1 MKHIKGGVKMDNVAN
16 KKSKSGSGSKKIGF
30 YLLETMLVIWAIVQL
45 YPLFWLFLFS
55 VKNNTEIFGGNI
67 LGFPRIWQWSNYS
80 EALSSG
86 NVGRYFINSSI
97 VTILTIVISSIL
109 VSTSAYAIVRM
120 KWKYSKL
127 VLTIFLTGMMVPIHA
142 TLLPLFIILK
152 NLNLLNT
159 YASLVIPYVAF
170 AIPMGIFIL
179 TGFLYTIPREL
190 EESAFLDGCSIYKSF
205 YYIILPLIRPALAT
219 IAIFTYLSTWNELMF
234 ANTFINSDAIR
245 TLTVGIMSLSGQYQ
259 TEWGPIGAG
268 LVIATIPTILIYVL
282 LSEQVQKS
290 LVVGAVKG

>member
-1 MKHIKGGVKMDNVAN
+1 MLKLENIAN
-16 KKSKSGSGSKKIGF
+16 KDNKRGMKKIGL
-30 YLLETMLVIWAIVQL
+30 YLLEAMLVIWAIIQL

-97 VTILTIVISSIL
+97 VTVLTIVISSIL
-109 VSTSAYAIVRM
+109 VATSAYAIVRM

-127 VLTIFLTGMMVPIHA
+127 VLTIFLMGMMVPIHA

-234 ANTFINSDAIR
+234 ANTFINNDAIK

>member
-1 MKHIKGGVKMDNVAN
+1 MDNVAN
-16 KKSKSGSGSKKIGF
+16 KKNKSGVKKIGF
-30 YLLETMLVIWAIVQL
+30 YLLEAMLAIWAIIQV

-109 VSTSAYAIVRM
+109 VATSAYAIVRM

-127 VLTIFLTGMMVPIHA
+127 VLTIFLMGMMVPIHA

-152 NLNLLNT
+152 DLNLLNT

-179 TGFLYTIPREL
+179 TGFLYTIPKEL
-190 EESAFLDGCSIYKSF
+190 EESAFLDGCSIYKTF

-234 ANTFINSDAIR
+234 ANTFINSDAIK

>member
-1 MKHIKGGVKMDNVAN
+1 MENIAN
-16 KKSKSGSGSKKIGF
+16 KDNKRGMKKIGF
-30 YLLETMLVIWAIVQL
+30 YLLEAMLAIWAIIQL

-86 NVGRYFINSSI
+86 NVGRYFINSTI
-97 VTILTIVISSIL
+97 VTVLTIVISSIL
-109 VSTSAYAIVRM
+109 VATSAYAIVRM

-127 VLTIFLTGMMVPIHA
+127 VLTIFLMGMMVPIHA

-190 EESAFLDGCSIYKSF
+190 EESAFLDGCNIYKSF

-234 ANTFINSDAIR
+234 ANTFINNDAIK

>member
-1 MKHIKGGVKMDNVAN
+1 MENVAN
-16 KKSKSGSGSKKIGF
+16 KKNKSGGKKIGF
-30 YLLETMLVIWAIVQL
+30 YLLEAMLVIWAIIQL

-97 VTILTIVISSIL
+97 VTILTIVISSVL
-109 VSTSAYAIVRM
+109 VATSAYAIVRM

-152 NLNLLNT
+152 DLNLLNT

-179 TGFLYTIPREL
+179 TGFLYTIPKEL

-234 ANTFINSDAIR
+234 ANTFINSDAIK

>member
-1 MKHIKGGVKMDNVAN
+1 MDNVAN
-16 KKSKSGSGSKKIGF
+16 KNNKRGMKKIGF
-30 YLLETMLVIWAIVQL
+30 YLLEAMLVIWAIIQL

-97 VTILTIVISSIL
+97 VTVLTIVISSIL
-109 VSTSAYAIVRM
+109 VATSAYAIVRM

-127 VLTIFLTGMMVPIHA
+127 VLTIFLMGMMVPIHA

-234 ANTFINSDAIR
+234 ANTFINNDAIK

>member
-1 MKHIKGGVKMDNVAN
+1 MDNVAN
-16 KKSKSGSGSKKIGF
+16 KKNKSGVKKIGF
-30 YLLETMLVIWAIVQL
+30 YLLEAMLAIWAIIQV

-109 VSTSAYAIVRM
+109 VATSAYAIVRM

-127 VLTIFLTGMMVPIHA
+127 VLTIFLMGMMVPIHA

-152 NLNLLNT
+152 DLNLLNT

-179 TGFLYTIPREL
+179 TGFLYTIPKEL

-234 ANTFINSDAIR
+234 ANTFINSDAIK

>member
-1 MKHIKGGVKMDNVAN
+1 MANEN
-16 KKSKSGSGSKKIGF
+16 KKSGLKKLGF
-30 YLLETMLVIWAIVQL
+30 YILEAVLVIWAIVQL

-67 LGFPRIWQWSNYS
+67 LGFPRIWQWSNYTV
-80 EALSSG
+80 ALSSG
-86 NVGRYFINSSI
+86 NVGRYFINSTI
-97 VTILTIVISSIL
+97 VTVLTIVISSIL
-109 VSTSAYAIVRM
+109 VATSAYAIVRM

-234 ANTFINSDAIR
+234 ANTFINNDAIK

>member
-1 MKHIKGGVKMDNVAN
+1 MENIAN
-16 KKSKSGSGSKKIGF
+16 KKNKSGGRKIGF
-30 YLLETMLVIWAIVQL
+30 YLLEAMLVIWAIIQL

-127 VLTIFLTGMMVPIHA
+127 VLTIFLMGMMVPIHA

-152 NLNLLNT
+152 DLNLLNT

-179 TGFLYTIPREL
+179 TGFLYTIPKEL

-234 ANTFINSDAIR
+234 ANTFINSDAIK

>member
-1 MKHIKGGVKMDNVAN
+1 MENIAGEN
-16 KKSKSGSGSKKIGF
+16 KKSWFKKIGF
-30 YLLETMLVIWAIVQL
+30 YVLEAILVIWAIVQI

-67 LGFPRIWQWSNYS
+67 LGFPRIWQWSNYAV
-80 EALSSG
+80 ALSSG
-86 NVGRYFINSSI
+86 NVGKYFINSTI
-97 VTILTIVISSIL
+97 VTVLTIIISSIL
-109 VSTSAYAIVRM
+109 VATSAYAIVRM

-127 VLTIFLTGMMVPIHA
+127 VLTIFLTGMMVPLHA

-205 YYIILPLIRPALAT
+205 YYVILPLIRPALAT

-234 ANTFINSDAIR
+234 ANTFINDDAIK

-290 LVVGAVKG
+290 LVVGAIKG

>member
-1 MKHIKGGVKMDNVAN
+1 MDNVAN

>member
-1 MKHIKGGVKMDNVAN
+1 MENIANEN
-16 KKSKSGSGSKKIGF
+16 KKSGLKKLGF
-30 YLLETMLVIWAIVQL
+30 YILEAVLVIWAIVQL

-67 LGFPRIWQWSNYS
+67 LGFPRIWQWSNYAV
-80 EALSSG
+80 ALSSG
-86 NVGRYFINSSI
+86 NVGRYFINSTI
-97 VTILTIVISSIL
+97 VTVLTIVISSIL
-109 VSTSAYAIVRM
+109 VATSAYAIVRM

>member
-1 MKHIKGGVKMDNVAN
+1 LENIANEN
-16 KKSKSGSGSKKIGF
+16 KKSGLKKLGF
-30 YLLETMLVIWAIVQL
+30 YILEAVLVIWAIVQL

-67 LGFPRIWQWSNYS
+67 LGFPRIWQWSNYAV
-80 EALSSG
+80 ALSSG
-86 NVGRYFINSSI
+86 NVGRYFINSTI
-97 VTILTIVISSIL
+97 VTVLTIVISSIL
-109 VSTSAYAIVRM
+109 VATSAYAIVRM

-219 IAIFTYLSTWNELMF
+219 IAILPIYRL
-234 ANTFINSDAIR
+234 
-245 TLTVGIMSLSGQYQ
+245 GMSLCLQ
-259 TEWGPIGAG
+259 TR
-268 LVIATIPTILIYVL
+268 L
-282 LSEQVQKS
+282 
-290 LVVGAVKG
+290 

>member
-1 MKHIKGGVKMDNVAN
+1 MENIAGEN
-16 KKSKSGSGSKKIGF
+16 KKSWFKKIGF
-30 YLLETMLVIWAIVQL
+30 YVLEAILVIWAIVQI

-67 LGFPRIWQWSNYS
+67 LGFPRIWQWSNYAV
-80 EALSSG
+80 ALSSG
-86 NVGRYFINSSI
+86 NVGRYFINSTI
-97 VTILTIVISSIL
+97 VTVLTIIISSIL
-109 VSTSAYAIVRM
+109 VATSAYAIVRM

-127 VLTIFLTGMMVPIHA
+127 VLTIFLTGMMVPLHA

-179 TGFLYTIPREL
+179 TGFLYTVPREL

-205 YYIILPLIRPALAT
+205 YYVILPLIRPALAT

-234 ANTFINSDAIR
+234 ANTFINDDAIK

-290 LVVGAVKG
+290 LVVGAIKG

>member
-1 MKHIKGGVKMDNVAN
+1 MDNVAN
-16 KKSKSGSGSKKIGF
+16 KNNKRGMKKIGL
-30 YLLETMLVIWAIVQL
+30 YLLEAMLVIWAIIQL

-127 VLTIFLTGMMVPIHA
+127 VLTIFLMGMMVPIHA

-152 NLNLLNT
+152 DLNLLNT

-179 TGFLYTIPREL
+179 TGFLYTIPKEL

-234 ANTFINSDAIR
+234 ANTFINSDAIK

>member
-1 MKHIKGGVKMDNVAN
+1 MENIANEN
-16 KKSKSGSGSKKIGF
+16 KKSGLKKLGF
-30 YLLETMLVIWAIVQL
+30 YILEAILVIWAIVQL

-67 LGFPRIWQWSNYS
+67 LGFPRIWQWSNYTV
-80 EALSSG
+80 ALSSG
-86 NVGRYFINSSI
+86 NVGRYFINSTI
-97 VTILTIVISSIL
+97 VTVLTIVISSIL
-109 VSTSAYAIVRM
+109 VATSAYAIVRM

-234 ANTFINSDAIR
+234 ANTFINNDAIK

>member
-1 MKHIKGGVKMDNVAN
+1 MWKLENIAN
-16 KKSKSGSGSKKIGF
+16 KNNKRGMKKIGL
-30 YLLETMLVIWAIVQL
+30 YLLEAMLVIWAIIQL

-67 LGFPRIWQWSNYS
+67 LGFPRIWQWSNYAV
-80 EALSSG
+80 ALSSG
-86 NVGRYFINSSI
+86 NVGRYFINSTI
-97 VTILTIVISSIL
+97 VTVLTIVISSIL
-109 VSTSAYAIVRM
+109 VATSAYAIVRM

-234 ANTFINSDAIR
+234 ANTFINNDAIK

-259 TEWGPIGAG
+259 TDWGPIGAG

>member
-1 MKHIKGGVKMDNVAN
+1 MKNIAN
-16 KKSKSGSGSKKIGF
+16 KNNKRGMKKIGL
-30 YLLETMLVIWAIVQL
+30 YLLEAMLVIWAIIQL

-97 VTILTIVISSIL
+97 VTVLTIVISSIL
-109 VSTSAYAIVRM
+109 VATSAYAIVRM

-127 VLTIFLTGMMVPIHA
+127 VLTIFLMGMMVPIHA

-234 ANTFINSDAIR
+234 ANTFINNDAIK

>member
-1 MKHIKGGVKMDNVAN
+1 MENIAN
-16 KKSKSGSGSKKIGF
+16 KNNKRGMKKIGL
-30 YLLETMLVIWAIVQL
+30 YLLEAMLVIWAIIQL

>member
-1 MKHIKGGVKMDNVAN
+1 MLKLENIAN
-16 KKSKSGSGSKKIGF
+16 KNNKRGMKKIGL
-30 YLLETMLVIWAIVQL
+30 YLLEAMLVIWAIIQL

-97 VTILTIVISSIL
+97 VTVLTIVISSIL
-109 VSTSAYAIVRM
+109 VATSAYAIVRM
-120 KWKYSKL
+120 KWKYSKI
-127 VLTIFLTGMMVPIHA
+127 VLTIFLMGMMVPIHA

-234 ANTFINSDAIR
+234 ANTFINNDAIK

>member
-1 MKHIKGGVKMDNVAN
+1 MENIAN
-16 KKSKSGSGSKKIGF
+16 KNNKRGMKKIGL
-30 YLLETMLVIWAIVQL
+30 YLLEAMLVIWAIIQL

-97 VTILTIVISSIL
+97 VTVLTIVISSIL
-109 VSTSAYAIVRM
+109 VATSAYAIVRM
-120 KWKYSKL
+120 KWKYSKI
-127 VLTIFLTGMMVPIHA
+127 VLTIFLMGMMVPIHA

-234 ANTFINSDAIR
+234 ANTFINNDAIK

>member
-1 MKHIKGGVKMDNVAN
+1 MENIAN
-16 KKSKSGSGSKKIGF
+16 KDNKKGMKKIGF
-30 YLLETMLVIWAIVQL
+30 YLLEAMLAIWAIIQL

-86 NVGRYFINSSI
+86 NVGRYFINSTI
-97 VTILTIVISSIL
+97 VTVLTIVISSIL
-109 VSTSAYAIVRM
+109 VATSAYAIVRM

-127 VLTIFLTGMMVPIHA
+127 VLTIFLMGMMVPIHA

-234 ANTFINSDAIR
+234 ANTFINNDAIK

>member
-1 MKHIKGGVKMDNVAN
+1 MENIAN
-16 KKSKSGSGSKKIGF
+16 KNNKRGMKKIGL
-30 YLLETMLVIWAIVQL
+30 YLLEAMLVIWAIIQL

-67 LGFPRIWQWSNYS
+67 LGFPRIWQWSNYAV
-80 EALSSG
+80 ALSSG
-86 NVGRYFINSSI
+86 NVGRYFINSTI
-97 VTILTIVISSIL
+97 VTVLTIVISSIL
-109 VSTSAYAIVRM
+109 VATSAYAIVRM

-234 ANTFINSDAIR
+234 ANTFINNDAIK

-259 TEWGPIGAG
+259 TDWGPIGAG

>member
-1 MKHIKGGVKMDNVAN
+1 LENMANEN
-16 KKSKSGSGSKKIGF
+16 KKSGLKKLGF
-30 YLLETMLVIWAIVQL
+30 YILEAVLVIWAIVQL

-67 LGFPRIWQWSNYS
+67 LGFPRIWQWSNYTV
-80 EALSSG
+80 ALSSG
-86 NVGRYFINSSI
+86 NVGRYFINSTI
-97 VTILTIVISSIL
+97 VTVLTIVISSIL
-109 VSTSAYAIVRM
+109 VATSAYAIVRM

-234 ANTFINSDAIR
+234 ANTFINNDAIK